1 MITSNLKFKTVEK
14 DRLFY
19 DQYQY
24 SVSIPLKEAN
34 ALRKELSHE
43 SIDRIIQRR
52 RAYWAT
58 LPLRV
63 NRVIEQETIKP
74 VVNEQGYIVLDNFKP
89 KI

>member
-1 MITSNLKFKTVEK
+1 MITSNLKFKTVDK

-43 SIDRIIQRR
+43 SIDRII
-52 RAYWAT
+52 
-58 LPLRV
+58 
-63 NRVIEQETIKP
+63 
-74 VVNEQGYIVLDNFKP
+74 
-89 KI
+89 KIICDGEC